1 MVLLTLPF
9 WVFTTAS
16 KTIATL
22 GTVGLPLVTGTIL
35 YLTARGIATTLKS
48 IYRVL
53 HTDEDVK

>member
-1 MVLLTLPF
+1 MLLLTLPF

-22 GTVGLPLVTGTIL
+22 GTVGLPLVAGTIL
-35 YLTARGIATTLKS
+35 YLTARGIAPTLES

-53 HTDEDVK
+53 RTDPDDK